1 MSSKACAATVRS
13 EIRSSLLMSDRMQ
26 RRTDARHGAWNLN
39 VDLGRR
45 MFMNDVV
52 VSTSRLN
59 VTYITWEAVD
69 EVGLTI
75 ILLHAMFKVSAYVC
89 KNLAICWTLN

>member
-1 MSSKACAATVRS
+1 
-13 EIRSSLLMSDRMQ
+13 
-26 RRTDARHGAWNLN
+26 
-39 VDLGRR
+39 